1 MIGTFLFIAMIMI
14 GTGLVFVLPAILGRS
29 GNMAYDRKRFNA
41 EIYRERIAELD
52 RQHRD
57 KKIDDAEFTRFRDE
71 IRQSAFSDLAEDNV
85 SGVRKDSAGF
95 SNKFIALV
103 VTLAMPIAAFG
114 LYFQLGRPDI
124 LVGGE
129 EIGSPQEISHRSSES
144 GRQPSIME
152 MIERLALRL
161 REDPDDLEGWLMLG
175 RSYTMLGRLDEA
187 RTAFAKAYER
197 WPDNP
202 EILISYAESLA
213 GHNEGNL
220 VGKPSELIQ
229 SALRIDPDLPAA
241 LWLAGV
247 AAYQQHRPGDAIR
260 YWERLQKKGEIS
272 GQDQEILTKALAEA
286 RQMIEENRKTDEG
299 PD

>member
-1 MIGTFLFIAMIMI
+1 MIMTGI
-14 GTGLVFVLPAILGRS
+14 GFIFVLPAILGRS
-29 GNMAYDRKRFNA
+29 GNMAYDRKRLNA

-57 KKIDDAEFTRFRDE
+57 KKIDDAEFARFRDE
-71 IRQSAFSDLAEDNV
+71 IRQSAFSDLAED
-85 SGVRKDSAGF
+85 SASIVRKDSTRLG
-95 SNKFIALV
+95 NKFIILV
-103 VTLAMPIAAFG
+103 VTIAMPITAFG

-129 EIGSPQEISHRSSES
+129 ESGSPREIGHRSSES
-144 GRQPSIME
+144 GRQPSIMA

-161 REDPDDLEGWLMLG
+161 QEDPDDLEGWLMLG
-175 RSYTMLGRLDEA
+175 RSYSMLGRLDEA
-187 RTAFAKAYER
+187 RTTFAKAYER

-213 GHNEGNL
+213 GHNDGSL

-247 AAYQQHRPGDAIR
+247 AAHQQHRPGDAIR
-260 YWERLQKKGEIS
+260 YWERLQEKGEIS
-272 GQDQEILTKALAEA
+272 GQEQEILTKALAEA
-286 RQMIEENRKTDEG
+286 RQMIEENRKTDKG